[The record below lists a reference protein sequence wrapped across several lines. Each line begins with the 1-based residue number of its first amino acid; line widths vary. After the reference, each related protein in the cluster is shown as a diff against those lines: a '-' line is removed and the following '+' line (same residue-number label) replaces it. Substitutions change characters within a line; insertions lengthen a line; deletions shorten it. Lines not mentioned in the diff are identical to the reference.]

1 MDKDYIPT
9 MEEKIEDFFDIMDSL
24 RSIYYENFRL
34 KQENAKLREECQKRY
49 EQIMDMSRMSQEGL
63 NNWIQAML
71 DGKIKLSND

>member
-34 KQENAKLREECQKRY
+34 KQENTKLREECQKRY

-71 DGKIKLSND
+71 DGKIKLNND

>member
-34 KQENAKLREECQKRY
+34 KQENTKLREECQKRY
-49 EQIMDMSRMSQEGL
+49 EQIMDMSRISQEGL

>member
-9 MEEKIEDFFDIMDSL
+9 IEEKIEDFFDIMDSL